1 MLVRCS
7 SNSSRLGRAMAGASL
22 SPPLS
27 LTYPDL
33 FTGMAYDMRTRLSRG
48 TRTRIIRSDGYDH
61 VEGRF
66 HVELLMQDGILLHLV
81 FWKGPMMML

>member
-1 MLVRCS
+1 
-7 SNSSRLGRAMAGASL
+7 MAGASL
-22 SPPLS
+22 PPLS
-27 LTYPDL
+27 LTQPEI

-48 TRTRIIRSDGYDH
+48 TRTRIIRSDGYDD